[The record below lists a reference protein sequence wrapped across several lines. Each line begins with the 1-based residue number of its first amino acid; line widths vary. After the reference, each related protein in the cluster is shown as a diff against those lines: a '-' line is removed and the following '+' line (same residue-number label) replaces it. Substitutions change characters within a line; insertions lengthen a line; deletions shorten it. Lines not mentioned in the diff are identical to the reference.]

1 MLPTNQAFL
10 QVCKLDTIAGSEG
23 CVCLNLISYVS
34 NFDSVVRK
42 FGHYKNHFQYSVI
55 DVCSA
60 AVIGASFLSLS
71 LFNTKY
77 ASDIHINMVLATV
90 QFCFSYHA

>member
-1 MLPTNQAFL
+1 VKTKALITLKKVIKMMLLTNQAYL
-10 QVCKLDTIAGSEG
+10 QVCKLDIIAGSED

-42 FGHYKNHFQYSVI
+42 FSHYKNHFQYSVI

-60 AVIGASFLSLS
+60 AVIGASSLSLS
-71 LFNTKY
+71 LSF
-77 ASDIHINMVLATV
+77 
-90 QFCFSYHA
+90 